1 MKVNV
6 EVVWSWGL
14 SCEEVWKSDGS
25 SNSGE
30 GQGLDS
36 TGELEVVS
44 EIEEAQVESLWV
56 VLN

>member
-1 MKVNV
+1 MEVNV

-14 SCEEVWKSDGS
+14 SCKEVWKSNGS
-25 SNSGE
+25 SYSGE

-44 EIEEAQVESLWV
+44 EIEEAQVECLWV
-56 VLN
+56 MLN